1 MKNLDITVMNL
12 NWNEGKSIRFT
23 QNNCSFTEALI
34 IDVLFL
40 SAKITYDKDSC
51 GVETRGRWLSN
62 TDWMS
67 GHLSIERLFDEELV
81 QEGRGNV
88 HAIDRIKLKGK
99 LWVSL
104 AASPECF
111 LFWPF
116 PTFLWGV
123 ALILALGRF
132 YVIIYEISTFN
143 KPKLTLIELV
153 QTFFGVKQLRTRTI
167 TDVVLKYISIAILYW
182 FLADYLTALNSFIK
196 EAITTRSQ
204 TDPEGVQAG
213 CIVNETTCYEDR

>member
-67 GHLSIERLFDEELV
+67 GHRTV
-81 QEGRGNV
+81 
-88 HAIDRIKLKGK
+88 
-99 LWVSL
+99 
-104 AASPECF
+104 
-111 LFWPF
+111 
-116 PTFLWGV
+116 V

-213 CIVNETTCYEDR
+213 CILIVETLVADYVYSQYPVEFYRIGRFDSFCTANLMLKPSRAQRLGFKNFYCLR